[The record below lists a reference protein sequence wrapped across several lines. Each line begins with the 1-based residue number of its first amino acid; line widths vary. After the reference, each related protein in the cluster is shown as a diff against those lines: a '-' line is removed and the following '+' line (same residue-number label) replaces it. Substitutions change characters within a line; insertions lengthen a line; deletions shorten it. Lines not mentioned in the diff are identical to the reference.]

1 MHRVLYGYYI
11 WSKDAKL
18 ASTMSF
24 QHIFVNKKLN
34 VEIFK
39 FAFLNSKIFP
49 IIAIR
54 FLRVKNR
61 I

>member
-1 MHRVLYGYYI
+1 MSTIHLI
-11 WSKDAKL
+11 NQINLKQAKP
-18 ASTMSF
+18 
-24 QHIFVNKKLN
+24 VDNKLN

-39 FAFLNSKIFP
+39 FGFYNSKIIP